1 MSAAA
6 TSGSRGLK
14 LGAEPRKLALLGGLI
29 VVVILV
35 WLYNRNGTS
44 SGPSN
49 TAARTA
55 NAPAASSAAPHP
67 REHRRTAQRA
77 RDRKTLRMQEVT
89 VEAQQGSIDPTL
101 RLDLLQRL
109 KGIKFAGAGRSLFEA
124 GPAEL
129 PPQLAKKVIVMPDA
143 RPGQVAA
150 AAPGPA
156 AKPQPPPIT
165 LKFYGFAAP
174 ATSTGVRRGFF
185 LDEDEVLIANEGD
198 TIKGR
203 YHVVSLQPK
212 SAEVEDLTTKNRQ
225 SLPITPESGGN
236 AL

>member
-14 LGAEPRKLALLGGLI
+14 LGAEPRKLALLVGLI

-49 TAARTA
+49 TATRAT
-55 NAPAASSAAPHP
+55 NAPAALSAAPHP
-67 REHRRTAQRA
+67 REHRRTMQRA
-77 RDRKTLRMQEVT
+77 HDRKTLRMQEVT

-129 PPQLAKKVIVMPDA
+129 PPQLAKKVIVMPGA
-143 RPGQVAA
+143 RPGQAA
-150 AAPGPA
+150 AMPKPAGP
-156 AKPQPPPIT
+156 PQPPPIT

-174 ATSTGVRRGFF
+174 ATSSGVRRGFF

-198 TIKGR
+198 TLKGR
-203 YHVVSLQPK
+203 YHIVSLQPK
-212 SAEVEDLTTKNRQ
+212 SAEVEDTTTKNRQ
-225 SLPITPESGGN
+225 SLPITPESGGS